1 MEIVIET
8 CLDSIKMLPFL
19 FFAFL
24 LIEFLEYYSGEM
36 SGKLLKKVGKAGPVV
51 GAVLGCVPQ
60 CGFSVLAANLYAG
73 GVLSAGTLI
82 AVFAATSD
90 EAVLILM
97 ANPGRAG
104 EIIWLL
110 AVKVVIAVAA
120 GDFVDGVMQ
129 KYIVRTEKNVHIK
142 PRETVRPSK
151 MEVVREAIGH
161 TFRIFAYLFVFN
173 LILNFAI
180 ELLGI
185 QKLSE
190 ILLGNTVFQPIIAAI
205 IGLISGHGVVSPY
218 LTQLY
223 LSGAIS
229 FASVVSGLCTGAGVG
244 LIVLFKMNSDKKE
257 NFRIL
262 LTLVAIASVA
272 GMFLQFLQFYY
283 NVL

>member
-120 GDFVDGVMQ
+120 GYFVDGVMQ

-205 IGLISGHGVVSPY
+205 IGLIPNCAASVI

-262 LTLVAIASVA
+262 LTLVAIASV
-272 GMFLQFLQFYY
+272 
-283 NVL
+283 N

>member
-1 MEIVIET
+1 
-8 CLDSIKMLPFL
+8 
-19 FFAFL
+19 
-24 LIEFLEYYSGEM
+24 M

-82 AVFAATSD
+82 AVFTATSD

-104 EIIWLL
+104 EIIRLL

-120 GDFVDGVMQ
+120 GYFVDGVMQ

-142 PRETVRPSK
+142 TRETVRSSK

-205 IGLISGHGVVSPY
+205 IGLIPNCAASVI

>member
-24 LIEFLEYYSGEM
+24 LIEFLEYYSGGM

-82 AVFAATSD
+82 AVFTATSD

-104 EIIWLL
+104 EIIRLL
-110 AVKVVIAVAA
+110 AVKVVIAIAA
-120 GDFVDGVMQ
+120 GYFVDGVMQ

-142 PRETVRPSK
+142 TRETVRSSK

-205 IGLISGHGVVSPY
+205 IGLIPNCAASVI

-223 LSGAIS
+223 LRGAIS

-262 LTLVAIASVA
+262 LTLVATASVA
-272 GMFLQFLQFYY
+272 GMFLLFLQFYY

>member
-82 AVFAATSD
+82 AVFTATSD

-104 EIIWLL
+104 EIIRLL

-120 GDFVDGVMQ
+120 GYFVDGVMQ

-142 PRETVRPSK
+142 TRETVRSSK
-151 MEVVREAIGH
+151 VEVVREAIGH

-205 IGLISGHGVVSPY
+205 IGLIPNCAASVI

-262 LTLVAIASVA
+262 LTLVATASVA

>member
-24 LIEFLEYYSGEM
+24 LIEFLEYYSGGM

-82 AVFAATSD
+82 AVFTATSD

-104 EIIWLL
+104 EIIRLL

-120 GDFVDGVMQ
+120 GYFVDGVMQ

-142 PRETVRPSK
+142 TRKTVRSSK

-205 IGLISGHGVVSPY
+205 IGLIPNCAASVI

-262 LTLVAIASVA
+262 LTLVATASVA

>member
-1 MEIVIET
+1 M
-8 CLDSIKMLPFL
+8 
-19 FFAFL
+19 
-24 LIEFLEYYSGEM
+24 
-36 SGKLLKKVGKAGPVV
+36 
-51 GAVLGCVPQ
+51 
-60 CGFSVLAANLYAG
+60 
-73 GVLSAGTLI
+73 SAGTLI
-82 AVFAATSD
+82 AVFTATSD

-120 GDFVDGVMQ
+120 GYFVDGVMQ

-142 PRETVRPSK
+142 TRETVRSSK

-161 TFRIFAYLFVFN
+161 TFRIFIYLFVFN

-205 IGLISGHGVVSPY
+205 IGLIPNCAASVI

-244 LIVLFKMNSDKKE
+244 LIVLFKMNSDQKE

>member
-24 LIEFLEYYSGEM
+24 LIEFLEYYSGGM

-82 AVFAATSD
+82 AVFTATSD

-104 EIIWLL
+104 EIIRLL

-120 GDFVDGVMQ
+120 GYFVDGVMQ

-142 PRETVRPSK
+142 TRQTVRSSK
-151 MEVVREAIGH
+151 VEVVREAIGH

-205 IGLISGHGVVSPY
+205 IGLIPNCAASVI

-262 LTLVAIASVA
+262 LTLVATASVA
-272 GMFLQFLQFYY
+272 GMFLLFLQFYY

>member
-24 LIEFLEYYSGEM
+24 LIEFLEYYSGGM

-82 AVFAATSD
+82 AVFTATSD

-104 EIIWLL
+104 EIIRLL

-120 GDFVDGVMQ
+120 GYFVDGVMQ

-142 PRETVRPSK
+142 TRQTVRSSK
-151 MEVVREAIGH
+151 VEVVREAIGH

-205 IGLISGHGVVSPY
+205 IGLIPNCAASVI

-262 LTLVAIASVA
+262 LTLVATASVA

>member
-24 LIEFLEYYSGEM
+24 LIEFLEYYSGGM

-82 AVFAATSD
+82 AVFTATSD

-104 EIIWLL
+104 EIIRLL

-120 GDFVDGVMQ
+120 GYFVDGVMQ

-142 PRETVRPSK
+142 TRETVRSSK
-151 MEVVREAIGH
+151 VEVVREATGH

-205 IGLISGHGVVSPY
+205 IGLIPNCAASVI

-262 LTLVAIASVA
+262 LTLVATASVA

>member
-120 GDFVDGVMQ
+120 GYFVDGVMQ

-205 IGLISGHGVVSPY
+205 IGLISDHGVVSPY
-218 LTQLY
+218 SRGRTVEGFSSGVLTSTMALRCTPAEY
-223 LSGAIS
+223 SAW
-229 FASVVSGLCTGAGVG
+229 SVSSPMSPSCVK
-244 LIVLFKMNSDKKE
+244 LFFFWKDKMDCCVM
-257 NFRIL
+257 
-262 LTLVAIASVA
+262 LTKYPEAL
-272 GMFLQFLQFYY
+272 
-283 NVL
+283 

>member
-120 GDFVDGVMQ
+120 GYFVDGVMQ

-205 IGLISGHGVVSPY
+205 IGLIPNCAASVI

-262 LTLVAIASVA
+262 LTLVATASVA

>member
-24 LIEFLEYYSGEM
+24 LIEFLEYYSGGM

-73 GVLSAGTLI
+73 GILSAGTLI
-82 AVFAATSD
+82 AVFTATSD

-120 GDFVDGVMQ
+120 GYFVDGVMQ

-142 PRETVRPSK
+142 TRETVRSSK

-161 TFRIFAYLFVFN
+161 TFRIFIYLFVFN

-205 IGLISGHGVVSPY
+205 IGLIPNCAASVI

-244 LIVLFKMNSDKKE
+244 LIVLFKMNSDQKE

-262 LTLVAIASVA
+262 QTLVAIASVA
-272 GMFLQFLQFYY
+272 GMFFQFFQFYY

>member
-24 LIEFLEYYSGEM
+24 LIEFLEYYSGGM

-60 CGFSVLAANLYAG
+60 CGFSVLAANLYSG

-82 AVFAATSD
+82 AVFTATSD

-104 EIIWLL
+104 EIIRLL

-120 GDFVDGVMQ
+120 GYFVDGVMQ

-142 PRETVRPSK
+142 TRQTVRSSK
-151 MEVVREAIGH
+151 VEVVREAIGH

-205 IGLISGHGVVSPY
+205 IGLIPNCAASVI

-262 LTLVAIASVA
+262 LTLVATASVA

>member
-120 GDFVDGVMQ
+120 GYFVDGVMQ

-173 LILNFAI
+173 LILNFAT
-180 ELLGI
+180 ELLG
-185 QKLSE
+185 

-205 IGLISGHGVVSPY
+205 IGLIPNCAASVI

>member
-24 LIEFLEYYSGEM
+24 LIEFLEYYSGGM

-73 GVLSAGTLI
+73 GILSAGTLI
-82 AVFAATSD
+82 AVFTATSD

-120 GDFVDGVMQ
+120 GYFVDGVMQ

-142 PRETVRPSK
+142 TRETVRSSK
-151 MEVVREAIGH
+151 VEVVREAIGH

-205 IGLISGHGVVSPY
+205 IGLIPNCAASVI

-262 LTLVAIASVA
+262 LTLVATASVA

>member
-24 LIEFLEYYSGEM
+24 LIEFLEYYSGGM

-82 AVFAATSD
+82 AVFTATSD

-97 ANPGRAG
+97 ANPGHAG
-104 EIIWLL
+104 EIIRLL

-120 GDFVDGVMQ
+120 GYFVDGVMQ

-142 PRETVRPSK
+142 TRETVRSSK

-205 IGLISGHGVVSPY
+205 IGLIPNCAASVI

-229 FASVVSGLCTGAGVG
+229 CASVVSGLCTGAGVG

-262 LTLVAIASVA
+262 LTLVATASVA

>member
-82 AVFAATSD
+82 AVFTATSD

-120 GDFVDGVMQ
+120 GYFVDGVMQ

-142 PRETVRPSK
+142 TRETVRPSK
-151 MEVVREAIGH
+151 MEVVRETIGH

-205 IGLISGHGVVSPY
+205 IGLIPNCAASVI

>member
-24 LIEFLEYYSGEM
+24 LIEFLEYYSGGM

-104 EIIWLL
+104 EIIRLL

-120 GDFVDGVMQ
+120 GYFVDGVMQ

-142 PRETVRPSK
+142 TRKTVRSSK

-205 IGLISGHGVVSPY
+205 IGLIPNCAASVI

-262 LTLVAIASVA
+262 LTLVATASVA

>member
-82 AVFAATSD
+82 AVFTATSD

-120 GDFVDGVMQ
+120 GYFVDGVMQ

-142 PRETVRPSK
+142 TRETVRPSK

-205 IGLISGHGVVSPY
+205 IGLIPNCAASVI

-262 LTLVAIASVA
+262 LTLVAITSVA

>member
-82 AVFAATSD
+82 AVFTATSD

-120 GDFVDGVMQ
+120 GYFVDGVMQ

-142 PRETVRPSK
+142 MRETVRPSK

-205 IGLISGHGVVSPY
+205 IGLIPNCAASVI

-262 LTLVAIASVA
+262 LTLVAIASVT

>member
-24 LIEFLEYYSGEM
+24 LIEFLEYYSGGM

-82 AVFAATSD
+82 AVFTATSD

-104 EIIWLL
+104 EIIRLL

-120 GDFVDGVMQ
+120 GYFVDGVMQ

-142 PRETVRPSK
+142 TRETVRSSK
-151 MEVVREAIGH
+151 VEVVREAIGH

-205 IGLISGHGVVSPY
+205 IGLIPNCVASVI

-262 LTLVAIASVA
+262 LTLVATASVA

>member
-24 LIEFLEYYSGEM
+24 LIEFLEYYSGGM

-82 AVFAATSD
+82 AVFTATSD

-104 EIIWLL
+104 EIIRLL

-120 GDFVDGVMQ
+120 GYFVDGVMQ

-142 PRETVRPSK
+142 TRETVRSSK

-205 IGLISGHGVVSPY
+205 IGLIPNCAASVI

-262 LTLVAIASVA
+262 LTLVATASVA
-272 GMFLQFLQFYY
+272 GMFLLFLQFYY

>member
-1 MEIVIET
+1 M
-8 CLDSIKMLPFL
+8 
-19 FFAFL
+19 
-24 LIEFLEYYSGEM
+24 
-36 SGKLLKKVGKAGPVV
+36 
-51 GAVLGCVPQ
+51 
-60 CGFSVLAANLYAG
+60 
-73 GVLSAGTLI
+73 SAGTLI
-82 AVFAATSD
+82 AVFTATSD

-104 EIIWLL
+104 EIIRLL

-120 GDFVDGVMQ
+120 GYFVDGVMQ

-142 PRETVRPSK
+142 TRETVRSSK
-151 MEVVREAIGH
+151 VEVVREAIGH

-205 IGLISGHGVVSPY
+205 IGLIPNCAASVI

-262 LTLVAIASVA
+262 LTLVATASVA